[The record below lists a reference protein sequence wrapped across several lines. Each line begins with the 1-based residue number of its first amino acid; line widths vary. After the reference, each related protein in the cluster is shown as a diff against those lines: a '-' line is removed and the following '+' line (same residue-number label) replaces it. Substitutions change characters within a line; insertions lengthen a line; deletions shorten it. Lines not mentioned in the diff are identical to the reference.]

1 MPAFRLVP
9 QDVLINYRFHVEVQ
23 GIVSA
28 YFTECDGLSLER
40 EIVEYKEG
48 GTNDYVYQFSGRVS
62 QQKVRLRR
70 GLGYDDDL
78 WAWFRRGILT
88 GKVLRKNV
96 TIHVKNPE
104 RKTVQ
109 RWELLS
115 AFPAKYE
122 GPDLKSEQAV
132 AALELLELAHHGLIF
147 TAVDP
152 PE

>member
-9 QDVLINYRFHVEVQ
+9 EDPLLGYRFHVEIQ

-40 EIVEYKEG
+40 EVVEYKEG
-48 GTNDYVYQFSGRVS
+48 GTNDFVYQFPGRVT

-78 WAWFRRGILT
+78 WKWFSTGILT
-88 GKVLRKNV
+88 GKVKRQKV
-96 TIHVKNPE
+96 TIHVKNSE

-109 RWELLS
+109 RWELMD
-115 AFPAKYE
+115 AWPAK
-122 GPDLKSEQAV
+122 
-132 AALELLELAHHGLIF
+132 
-147 TAVDP
+147 
-152 PE
+152 